1 MIGNKINLK
10 EKNKDNK
17 DKPEKEKKK
26 KVRVIKVGVNR
37 KGVII
42 LWVLLVASVA
52 FGIYK
57 NFTAIDRHTVHE
69 KEIIK
74 EKVADTN
81 SIEQFVK
88 DYAEIY
94 YSWDNDKKSLEKRL
108 ESLKD
113 YTTDELQ
120 VLNTE
125 GIRTDISTSSKVVSV
140 KIWDVELSED
150 NQYQVTFSVN
160 QKITEGE
167 KQKSYTYFYETTVY
181 REEDGA
187 MVIIQ
192 NPTICGAYEKSNYE
206 AETIENDGSVDAN
219 QQEEINEFLE
229 TFFKLY
235 PTADEKELAYYVK
248 DNALEPINNETYVF
262 SELQVQGFVKEKKK
276 VRVKLNV
283 TYLNQQTKEQQT
295 SQFDLLLE
303 KDNNWMIVK

>member
-1 MIGNKINLK
+1 MMKNKINT
-10 EKNKDNK
+10 KNKNDK

-26 KVRVIKVGVNR
+26 KLRVMKVGVNR
-37 KGVII
+37 KGVIV
-42 LWVLLVASVA
+42 LWVLLITSVT

-69 KEIIK
+69 KETIK

-94 YSWDNDKKSLEKRL
+94 YSWDNNKKSLEKRL
-108 ESLKD
+108 KSLEN

-120 VLNTE
+120 ALNME
-125 GIRTDISTSSKVVSV
+125 GVRADVPTCSKVAEV
-140 KIWDVELSED
+140 KVWNVETTEKHK
-150 NQYQVTFSVN
+150 YKVTFSVE
-160 QKITEGE
+160 QQITEGD
-167 KQKSYTYFYETTVY
+167 KKKTYTSFYETTVY
-181 REEDGA
+181 QETDGS

-192 NPTICGAYEKSNYE
+192 NPTIRGAYEKSGYE
-206 AETIENDGSVDAN
+206 AKTVENDGSVDAN

-235 PTADEKELAYYVK
+235 PTASEKELAYYVK
-248 DNALEPINNETYVF
+248 ENVLEPINNDAYLY
-262 SELQVQGFVKEKKK
+262 SESQVQGCTKEDKG
-276 VRVKLNV
+276 VRVKVNV
-283 TYLNQQTKEQQT
+283 TYLNQQTKEQQV